1 MWTRGQGE
9 TVDAC
14 GDAGSF
20 MRDLNLTRSATRV
33 KIERA
38 VRASSFPYR
47 LGPRGSGVRLRPG
60 ARLPRP
66 GRRHGLGL
74 ISRQQREDRLRV
86 DRPECLQG
94 GSHGDEHPGGRPAQG
109 ARAGAP
115 RLPASLGR
123 QTRNAPF
130 RLRVTRRMA
139 AESPSRRPGS
149 APPSAHSH
157 PDRDL
162 APWRRTVPAS
172 RSTPPPG
179 GTGRSAWSPTGDGL
193 LVQGELGTERT
204 SGGSGIFLASLDG
217 TELSPL
223 TPAGIAM
230 PDWAS
235 TGEVAFTAPNDPPC
249 YPLCSNIYVMRL
261 GGVPRRL
268 TRRGGYSPSWSPH
281 ATKLA
286 FVRADRGRRDVYRQ
300 DIYIVGRDGRG
311 LRRLTRRGGAS
322 PSWSPDGK
330 WIAFLRY
337 GDMYVVR
344 GTGGGLRRVVNA
356 PSGPHSIDGPTV
368 TSLDWQPL
376 PRR

>member
-14 GDAGSF
+14 GDAVSSCAISTS
-20 MRDLNLTRSATRV
+20 RAAPRRV

-38 VRASSFPYR
+38 VRASSFHTAWGR
-47 LGPRGSGVRLRPG
+47 VARGSVFVLVLAVLGPAAGTAWASFPGSNGKIVYAWIGPSAYRAGPTATSIRAVDPRRGRVRVLRDCPLLSPG
-60 ARLPRP
+60 YTECAVSAPRYSPDGGRIAFPTTRFGPPFSAQPPRP
-66 GRRHGLGL
+66 GLGTMASNGAGFEEHATARRYWAL
-74 ISRQQREDRLRV
+74 
-86 DRPECLQG
+86 
-94 GSHGDEHPGGRPAQG
+94 
-109 ARAGAP
+109 
-115 RLPASLGR
+115 
-123 QTRNAPF
+123 
-130 RLRVTRRMA
+130 
-139 AESPSRRPGS
+139 
-149 APPSAHSH
+149 
-157 PDRDL
+157 
-162 APWRRTVPAS
+162 
-172 RSTPPPG
+172 
-179 GTGRSAWSPTGDGL
+179 AWSPTGDGL
-193 LVQGELGTERT
+193 LVQGELGTERA

-217 TELSPL
+217 TELSQL

-268 TRRGGYSPSWSPH
+268 THRGGYSPSWSPH

-300 DIYIVGRDGRG
+300 DVYIVGRDGRG

-337 GDMYVVR
+337 GDIYVVR

-356 PSGPHSIDGPTV
+356 PSGPHSIDDPTV